1 MDNDITRN
9 IVFTLMYLRRFLL
22 ETAIAFLV
30 TTGLLYW
37 FSPDIL
43 AFLQAYL
50 NQKLAF
56 FGVMEPILAL
66 LKLAS
71 VGALL
76 LLAPWILW
84 RVAQALEAVLGISR
98 RFAMIFVFTGLMLFY
113 VGAAFCLFVT
123 LPFGIDFLLGYQS
136 AQIRPVISI
145 GKFINFVGFFLLGF
159 GLIFELPLFMTLTCK
174 VGLCGYRVFAKYRR
188 YAILIIAIVAA
199 VLTPTPDVVNMS
211 LMALPLY
218 LLYEAGILIARFTSP
233 SSSHLDNI

>member
-1 MDNDITRN
+1 MGLSNKSLPPPGNKMDKDITRN
-9 IVFTLMYLRRFLL
+9 IVFLLMYLRRFLL

-37 FSPDIL
+37 FSPEIL
-43 AFLQAYL
+43 TLLQAYL
-50 NQKLAF
+50 DQKLAF

-84 RVAQALEAVLGISR
+84 RIAQALEVVFGISR

-113 VGAAFCLFVT
+113 AGAAFCLLVT

-159 GLIFELPLFMTLTCK
+159 GLIF
-174 VGLCGYRVFAKYRR
+174 
-188 YAILIIAIVAA
+188 
-199 VLTPTPDVVNMS
+199 
-211 LMALPLY
+211 
-218 LLYEAGILIARFTSP
+218 
-233 SSSHLDNI
+233 